1 MLTSS
6 LSLLVLFLPQQ
17 TLPPF
22 QPTLGTVEHPKST
35 PGDGPPDILAAAWSL
50 DSVVRFDG
58 LTGAFEGT
66 FTHGGPLK
74 KPSGLDFGPDGNLYV
89 TSFYWSSVLEYDGS
103 TGLFVGTFIP
113 SNSGG
118 LQQPSLIEFRPDGWL
133 YVLSSYDG
141 GVLRF
146 DPETGAF
153 HDVFI
158 PSGAGGITTAFAMTF
173 GPNGD
178 IYLGGYYSKT
188 VVRFDGRT
196 GAVKNVVSQFINTPS
211 GMDFG
216 PDGTLTVGEWRTGF
230 SFQHNMQRYTP
241 GGEYLGKTLLSQGPL
256 ELEYGPGQRLFVAGA
271 NRIDMFDALTG
282 QLLGSLDGPGVDDI
296 MAVDFTRGGGLQP
309 VQ

>member
-1 MLTSS
+1 MEISC
-6 LSLLVLFLPQQ
+6 LSLLVLFLPQGA
-17 TLPPF
+17 LPRF
-22 QPTLGTVEHPKST
+22 QPTPGTVEHPT
-35 PGDGPPDILAAAWSL
+35 IVPENGVPDVLAAAWST

-66 FTHGGPLK
+66 FTHGGPLI

-89 TSFYWSSVLEYDGS
+89 TSFYWSSVLEYDGR
-103 TGLFVGTFIP
+103 TGQYVGTFIP

-118 LQQPSLIEFRPDGWL
+118 LQQPSLIEFRPDGFL

-146 DPETGAF
+146 DPESGAF

-173 GPNGD
+173 GPDGD

-188 VVRFDGRT
+188 VVRFNGTT
-196 GAVKNVVSQFINTPS
+196 GKVRNMVSQFINTPS
-211 GMDFG
+211 GMEFG
-216 PDGTLTVGEWRTGF
+216 PDGELIVGEWRTGF
-230 SFQHNMQRYTP
+230 SFPHNMQRFTP
-241 GGEYLGKTLLSQGPL
+241 GGEFLGKTNLSQGPL
-256 ELEYGPGQRLFVAGA
+256 ELKLGSGERLFVAGA
-271 NRIDMFDALTG
+271 SSIDMYDALSG
-282 QLLGSLDGPGVDDI
+282 QWLGFLDAPGVDDI
-296 MAVDFTRGGGLQP
+296 MAVEFTRGGLQP